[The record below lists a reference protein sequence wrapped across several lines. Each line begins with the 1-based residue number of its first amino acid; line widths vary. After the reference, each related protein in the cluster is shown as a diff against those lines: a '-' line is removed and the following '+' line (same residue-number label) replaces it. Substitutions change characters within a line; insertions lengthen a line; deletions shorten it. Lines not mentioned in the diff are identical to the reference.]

1 MIFENFQRIK
11 LFFVMF
17 LCNVNIYY
25 VWSIINVNNKYLQW
39 GPPKSTAKGCELKK
53 KKWST
58 FILIAVLSIIKNIT
72 FLWRF
77 LLLITVI

>member
-17 LCNVNIYY
+17 LFNINIYY
-25 VWSIINVNNKYLQW
+25 VWSIINVNNKYLQR

-53 KKWST
+53 K
-58 FILIAVLSIIKNIT
+58 N
-72 FLWRF
+72 
-77 LLLITVI
+77 